1 MRRIP
6 VFLLVATALAG
17 ISFANPVCTGTLQN
31 AVTNYTSLATACQ
44 VGDKLFYNF
53 TYSGTSGTANPGA
66 APSASQVNL
75 ANDASN
81 PNEPGLIFSSSF
93 WTVSGTPSPTD
104 TNFIDSNITFS
115 VATFGLVPIM
125 VDASLD
131 FTGQFAVSG
140 VGQAFI
146 GETVTPAGGA
156 GLGLTVDSSAGSSD
170 VVNFAVPVATAT
182 VIKDLQVKI
191 PRSTTGGPASTAAI
205 TSFREGF
212 SEFSAP
218 EPIGFLLIGSGL
230 LGIGIL
236 RRRRS

>member
-93 WTVSGTPSPTD
+93 WTVSGTPS
-104 TNFIDSNITFS
+104 
-115 VATFGLVPIM
+115 
-125 VDASLD
+125 
-131 FTGQFAVSG
+131 
-140 VGQAFI
+140 
-146 GETVTPAGGA
+146 
-156 GLGLTVDSSAGSSD
+156 
-170 VVNFAVPVATAT
+170 
-182 VIKDLQVKI
+182 
-191 PRSTTGGPASTAAI
+191 
-205 TSFREGF
+205 
-212 SEFSAP
+212 
-218 EPIGFLLIGSGL
+218 
-230 LGIGIL
+230 
-236 RRRRS
+236 